1 MKQLLPQ
8 AHPEQSQGT
17 PGEKSHLKLKHSSKQ
32 RLAPLPVH
40 KLYGSLPVDT
50 FGNSRTRRS
59 MDARLPPSLSRPHPS
74 GHGTAWPL
82 HHKPSCSTLETLPH
96 SPVHLP
102 TCCHLPYVLA
112 KLPTHPPATC
122 SSDSRGPVR
131 PALPPVPNSSHGPS
145 RMASGRGGR
154 LCPPALQCPPTAAAP
169 GQCPSWE
176 PPSLFH
182 HLQAWPLDG
191 FSPKMCPFS

>member
-96 SPVHLP
+96 SPSTCPRAAIFP
-102 TCCHLPYVLA
+102 TFW
-112 KLPTHPPATC
+112 
-122 SSDSRGPVR
+122 
-131 PALPPVPNSSHGPS
+131 PN
-145 RMASGRGGR
+145 
-154 LCPPALQCPPTAAAP
+154 CPPTLLPLAAVTLGDPSDLPSPLCPTAATVPAGWLQVGAVVSALLLCNARQLLQPQGSAP
-169 GQCPSWE
+169 PGSPRPSSITCR
-176 PPSLFH
+176 PGP
-182 HLQAWPLDG
+182 
-191 FSPKMCPFS
+191 